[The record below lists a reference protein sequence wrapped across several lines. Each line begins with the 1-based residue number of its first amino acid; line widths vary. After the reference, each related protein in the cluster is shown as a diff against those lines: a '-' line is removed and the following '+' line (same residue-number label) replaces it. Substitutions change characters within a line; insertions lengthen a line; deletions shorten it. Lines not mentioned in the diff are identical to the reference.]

1 MKILSIFVAFLE
13 NMNFKWQAQMF
24 GILFS
29 FMEGAIKVYE
39 KYFRR
44 GKENIFYHKALSAL
58 ML

>member
-13 NMNFKWQAQMF
+13 NMDFKWQAQMF
-24 GILFS
+24 GILFL

-44 GKENIFYHKALSAL
+44 EKENIFYP
-58 ML
+58 